1 MHLYY
6 ERIRKAIGGKVPLD
20 YMENPGF
27 VSFRLMSPTNAFY
40 AQKRLSEQYSI
51 ETKRIEG
58 VFLAIYKQDFEK
70 LPEFNTQSAKGV
82 RAGKID

>member
-6 ERIRKAIGGKVPLD
+6 EQIRKAIGGKTPLD

-40 AQKRLSEQYSI
+40 AQKRLSEQYGI

-70 LPEFNTQSAKGV
+70 LPECTPPKT
-82 RAGKID
+82 KKP